1 MQTASAIILALS
13 AASAASAGVG
23 GRIVITEWMYSGS
36 NEEFVELTNVGDAAI
51 DLTGWSYDDNSQSPG
66 EYLLSGAG
74 VVNPG
79 QSIIF
84 TENTVSAFRAA
95 WGLSDDVV
103 ILGEVTNNLGRNDEI
118 NIYDNNGVL
127 VDRLTYGD
135 EDFPGSI
142 RTQNVSGW
150 TTFAN
155 LGANNVGAWGFSSE
169 GDLQGSYLSTGGDLG
184 NPGVYVIPAPGAAAI
199 LGMGAFVAT
208 RRRR

>member
-1 MQTASAIILALS
+1 MQTASAIVLS
-13 AASAASAGVG
+13 LVAASAATAGVG

-36 NEEFVELTNVGDAAI
+36 NDEFVELTNVGDAAI
-51 DLTGWSYDDNSQSPG
+51 DLTGWSFDDDSQSSG

-74 VVNPG
+74 VVNAG

-84 TENTVSAFRAA
+84 TESTVSAFRAA

-103 ILGEVTNNLGRNDEI
+103 VLGEVTNNLGRNDEI

-150 TTFAN
+150 TTFSN
-155 LGANNVGAWGFSSE
+155 LGTNDVGAWVFSSA

-184 NPGVYVIPAPGAAAI
+184 NPGVYVIPSPGAAAV
-199 LGMGAFVAT
+199 LGLGALVAT